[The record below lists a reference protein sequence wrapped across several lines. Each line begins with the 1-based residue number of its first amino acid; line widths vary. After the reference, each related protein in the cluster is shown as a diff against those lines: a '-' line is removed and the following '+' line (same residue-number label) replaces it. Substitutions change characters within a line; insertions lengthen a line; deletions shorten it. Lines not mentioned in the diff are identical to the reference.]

1 MTTQKAITQKNQ
13 PNREGLEEFK
23 RNVKEFSQKNAA
35 KTQQARPAQAEPEQ
49 VKTENPKLDYRPP
62 QYEVT
67 LSTVQAL
74 VSIMTGEPCHIRPHK
89 VVMPENDYGPIT
101 LVLSSSHNIYYRVTP
116 SSCTC
121 QGWYFS
127 EKKCGIGKCRHHT
140 LAFPEQAGENCQKIA
155 DIKLGKQGREVKAST
170 IPSTMPEKL
179 AAVNLA
185 LKQGGISYKSIAQ
198 DVMGQGTIMIKMPY
212 AEDLT
217 PDQSQKMERAL
228 ALGRAAA
235 GPQVYVSA
243 C

>member
-13 PNREGLEEFK
+13 PNKEGLEEFK

-35 KTQQARPAQAEPEQ
+35 KTEQARPAQAEPEQ
-49 VKTENPKLDYRPP
+49 VKAENPKLDYRPP

-127 EKKCGIGKCRHHT
+127 EKRYGIGKCRHHT
-140 LAFPEQAGENCQKIA
+140 LAFPDEAGENCR
-155 DIKLGKQGREVKAST
+155 KLAEVKLALRQGGEVKTSPAS
-170 IPSTMPEKL
+170 MPEKIK
-179 AAVNLA
+179 AVRNA
-185 LKQGGISYKSIAQ
+185 LERGGIPFKSVVQ
-198 DVMGQGTIMIKMPY
+198 DIMGEGTILVKMPY
-212 AEDLT
+212 SEDLT
-217 PDQSQKMERAL
+217 PDQERKMERAL
-228 ALGRAAA
+228 ALGREAA
-235 GPQVYVSA
+235 GAQVFVAA